1 MKKLIYILTVL
12 STQFGFSQ
20 VYEAGLSY
28 NPGQIVGED
37 KNHGSFFG
45 PNVGIAI
52 KKNMHP
58 RISYRIA
65 AAKINSNQTKLTEV
79 SAGVDF
85 NFSEYNLVRAD
96 GLHRSTAYIIL
107 ELTGLFYNNGVN
119 NREFTMAIPMGVGF
133 KKSIYKNFIASI
145 EAKGRVAFTDKL
157 DNGVISSPTQQDYVK
172 QNKTTLDAY
181 YYIGATIYYTFGW
194 PRGSKNQT
202 RF

>member
-1 MKKLIYILTVL
+1 MRKLIYILTVL
-12 STQFGFSQ
+12 FTHIGFSQ

-28 NPGQIVGED
+28 NPGRIVGED
-37 KNHGSFFG
+37 NNYGSFFG
-45 PNVGIAI
+45 SNLGIAI

-65 AAKINSNQTKLTEV
+65 AANINSNGTKLTEI
-79 SAGVDF
+79 SAGIDF
-85 NFSEYNLVRAD
+85 NFSKYNLVRAN
-96 GLHRSTAYIIL
+96 GFNKSTPYIIL
-107 ELTGLFYNNGVN
+107 ELAGLFYDNGIDSN
-119 NREFTMAIPMGVGF
+119 KFTMAIPMGVGF
-133 KKSIYKNFIASI
+133 KKSISNNFTASI

-157 DNGVISSPTQQDYVK
+157 DNGATDISQPDYVK

>member
-1 MKKLIYILTVL
+1 MKKIICVLLIFISKISLA
-12 STQFGFSQ
+12 Q

-28 NPGQIVGED
+28 NVGQIFGED
-37 KNHGSFFG
+37 KNVGPPFG
-45 PNVGIAI
+45 NNFGITL

-65 AAKINSNQTKLTEV
+65 AAKLNSNQTKLTEI
-79 SAGVDF
+79 SAGIDF
-85 NFSEYNLVRAD
+85 NFSKYNLVRAN
-96 GLHRSTAYIIL
+96 GLDKSTPYIIM
-107 ELTGLFYNNGVN
+107 ELTGLFYDNGVDAN
-119 NREFTMAIPMGVGF
+119 KFTMAIPMGVGY
-133 KKSIYKNFIASI
+133 KTSISNHFTAAI

-157 DNGVISSPTQQDYVK
+157 DSGVTNPAATNYVK

-181 YYIGATIYYTFGW
+181 YYIGASIYYTFGW

>member
-1 MKKLIYILTVL
+1 MRKLVYLLTVL
-12 STQFGFSQ
+12 FTQIGFSQ

-45 PNVGIAI
+45 SNFGIAI

-65 AAKINSNQTKLTEV
+65 AANINSNQTKLTEI

-85 NFSEYNLVRAD
+85 NFSKYNLVRAN
-96 GLHRSTAYIIL
+96 GIHKSTPYIIL
-107 ELTGLFYNNGVN
+107 ELTGLFYNNGVDK
-119 NREFTMAIPMGVGF
+119 RKFAMAIPMGVGF
-133 KKSIYKNFIASI
+133 KKSISNNFTASI
-145 EAKGRVAFTDKL
+145 EAKGRIAFTDKL
-157 DNGVISSPTQQDYVK
+157 DNGVISPTQQDYVK

>member
-12 STQFGFSQ
+12 FSQFGFSQ

-37 KNHGSFFG
+37 KNRGSFLG
-45 PNVGIAI
+45 PNIGIAI
-52 KKNMHP
+52 KKNMNP

-65 AAKINSNQTKLTEV
+65 AANINSNKTKLTEV

-85 NFSEYNLVRAD
+85 NFSKYNLVRAN
-96 GLHRSTAYIIL
+96 GLNKSSPYIIL
-107 ELTGLFYNNGVN
+107 EMTGLFYDNGVDKHK
-119 NREFTMAIPMGVGF
+119 FTMAIPMGVGF
-133 KKSIYKNFIASI
+133 KKLILNNFTASI

-157 DNGVISSPTQQDYVK
+157 DNGVIDPSQQDYVK